1 MGSEKGS
8 SRREESGL
16 QVEIPVLPVGTPAR
30 SAEPLRIRCKSDGV
44 VVLHLRCQAGGCTS
58 LSAAGEEGTTLF
70 SRRLECRQHGGKEE
84 KTMGKSERI
93 DSADLLYQC
102 TTTNG
107 ALAYSSSGDK
117 CLDLF
122 FIAGAMRY
130 HDMERI
136 NMKFTEAYRE
146 NPELAMKLLFYIR
159 DIRGGLGER
168 DIFRRLIRTVAKK
181 WPESALKNV
190 RWIVEYG
197 RWDDLLCLFGTRAE
211 KEAVRVIQEQLKAD
225 MDALERRNHG
235 DSEAHISLCAKWMP
249 SSNASSARTRG
260 NAKVLMRLLKLDE
273 KQYRAILVPLRAAI
287 SLTEHYVTRRQFDRI
302 QYDHVPSQALLRY
315 DSLFTQFDHE
325 RYEDF
330 MRGVRGGYRQMNTAT
345 MTPDQIVRRVGC
357 FGFELGGNY
366 NDCSGGRGHCWG
378 NWAQGPK
385 GQITQLMPA
394 RSYQWGKFIP
404 VNAVRRPNFGGM
416 RWLRPYRG
424 DVTRQSRR
432 WKAYYYNLRR
442 WNECMPMRRVKFIGF
457 YNPKNP
463 EAWRHPFSPYDPG
476 FVPVYL
482 TYDCYAVYR
491 LGSRFA
497 GPRHVFRQPQGRDSY
512 RLHHADEFW
521 KSLPGSVGMENAIS
535 VIDTSASMMAYGAH
549 TLADAL
555 GLFYAEH
562 ARGAFH
568 NKFITFSEKPRMM
581 RLRGDQ
587 LWQKLLNIHNA
598 SWGGTT
604 NLEAVY
610 RMLLRMAVRAKAGQ
624 DEMPSAVVIYSDMEF
639 NRSVTNP
646 YSNLYEECREEFENA
661 GYEMP
666 AVVFHNVNS
675 LQMQTPVLSD
685 ATGAALSSGRTT
697 HHMKHRYTGST
708 TPILHMMEVLMS
720 ERYAPIHA

>member
-1 MGSEKGS
+1 MEKPV
-8 SRREESGL
+8 RED
-16 QVEIPVLPVGTPAR
+16 
-30 SAEPLRIRCKSDGV
+30 C
-44 VVLHLRCQAGGCTS
+44 
-58 LSAAGEEGTTLF
+58 
-70 SRRLECRQHGGKEE
+70 
-84 KTMGKSERI
+84 
-93 DSADLLYQC
+93 ADLLYQC

-107 ALAYSSSGDK
+107 AMAYSSSGDK

-130 HDMERI
+130 HDLERI

-168 DIFRRLIRTVAKK
+168 DVFRRLIRTVAKK

-190 RWIVEYG
+190 HWIVEYG
-197 RWDDLLCLFGTRAE
+197 RWDDLICLFGTRAE
-211 KEAVRVIQEQLKAD
+211 AEAVRIIREQLKAD
-225 MDALERRNHG
+225 TEALERRNHG

-249 SSNASSARTRG
+249 TSNASSARTRG
-260 NAKVLMRLLKLDE
+260 NARVLMRLLNLSE
-273 KQYRAILVPLRAAI
+273 KEYRGILVPLRAAI

-302 QYDHVPSQALLRY
+302 RYDHVPSQALLRY
-315 DSLFTQFDHE
+315 DSLFSQFDKE
-325 RYEDF
+325 RYEAF
-330 MRGVRGGYRQMNTAT
+330 MRGIRGGYRRMNAAT
-345 MTPDQIVRRVGC
+345 ITPDQIVRRTGC
-357 FGFELGGNY
+357 FGFELCGDY
-366 NDCSGGRGHCWG
+366 NGCSGGRGY
-378 NWAQGPK
+378 
-385 GQITQLMPA
+385 QLGRHLESSRGSLQQLIPA
-394 RSYQWGKFIP
+394 RGYQWGKFIP
-404 VNAVRRPNFGGM
+404 VNIVRRPNSKY
-416 RWLRPYRG
+416 YREFQFFQG
-424 DVTRQSRR
+424 NVLQRSRR
-432 WKAYYYNLRR
+432 WKAYYYHLEHRT
-442 WNECMPMRRVKFIGF
+442 ECLPMRRVKFIGL
-457 YNPKNP
+457 YDPKKP
-463 EAWRHPFSPYDPG
+463 EKWKFPFSPFDPG
-476 FVPVYL
+476 FVPVCYAD
-482 TYDCYAVYR
+482 DCYAVYH

-497 GPRHVFRQPQGRDSY
+497 GTRHIIREAQRRQSY
-512 RLHHADEFW
+512 RMSHADEFW

-555 GLFYAEH
+555 GLFFAEH

-581 RLRGDQ
+581 KLRGDR

-610 RMLLRMAVRAKAGQ
+610 NMLLRMAIRAGAGQ

-646 YSNLYEECREEFENA
+646 YGNLYDDCREAFEKA

-685 ATGAALSSGRTT
+685 AAGTALSSGRTT
-697 HHMKHRYTGST
+697 RHMKHRVTSST
-708 TPILHMMEVLMS
+708 TPLQHMISVLMS